1 MENLPAVEARSSLRR
16 RPQRN
21 NPMRNLTDRE
31 KRTVRLAGLAISVYL
46 VLFFGLQF
54 WKRMEAKRADYQQLL
69 TNAQRLR
76 REILPYENRV
86 LLAQKLKENFR
97 MEPQKLAKATLV
109 AQASAAIQNAAKDGT
124 IQLGPLR
131 ESSGRAS
138 AKELTSIQLEGSGP
152 VPAVLTFLHQL
163 ETLGYPLL
171 VDALQMAPDPTKPG
185 QIKVTMTIVILD
197 FDQWKDSEV
206 PRA

>member
-1 MENLPAVEARSSLRR
+1 
-16 RPQRN
+16 
-21 NPMRNLTDRE
+21 MRTLTDRE

-46 VLFFGLQF
+46 VLFFGLQI

-69 TNAQRLR
+69 TNARRLR

-109 AQASAAIQNAAKDGT
+109 AQASAAIQNAAKGGA

-131 ESSGRAS
+131 ESSGRTS

-152 VPAVLTFLHQL
+152 VPAVLGFLHQL

-171 VDALQMAPDPTKPG
+171 VDALQMTPDSTKPG
-185 QIKVTMTIVILD
+185 QLKVTMTIVVLD